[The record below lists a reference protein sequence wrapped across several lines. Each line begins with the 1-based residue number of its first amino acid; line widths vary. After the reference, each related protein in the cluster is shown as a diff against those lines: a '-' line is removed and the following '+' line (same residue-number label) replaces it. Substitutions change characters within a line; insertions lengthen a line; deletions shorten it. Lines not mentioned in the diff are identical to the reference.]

1 VRRLFATRKRRLLV
15 GIAAT
20 LLIAGGAAAY
30 FTSSGHGSGTAVAAS
45 VQAVTFTPAIASSG
59 LYPGTSGDVAL
70 TVSNPNGA
78 SVRIP
83 SLLLDT
89 SQGTGGF
96 AVDNGHSGCS
106 VSALSFNAANATT
119 GWTVPANASAY
130 AIDIGN
136 GVTLATSAANA
147 CQGATFT
154 VYLKVG
160 P

>member
-1 VRRLFATRKRRLLV
+1 
-15 GIAAT
+15 
-20 LLIAGGAAAY
+20 
-30 FTSSGHGSGTAVAAS
+30 
-45 VQAVTFTPAIASSG
+45 
-59 LYPGTSGDVAL
+59 
-70 TVSNPNGA
+70 
-78 SVRIP
+78 
-83 SLLLDT
+83 
-89 SQGTGGF
+89 
-96 AVDNGHSGCS
+96 